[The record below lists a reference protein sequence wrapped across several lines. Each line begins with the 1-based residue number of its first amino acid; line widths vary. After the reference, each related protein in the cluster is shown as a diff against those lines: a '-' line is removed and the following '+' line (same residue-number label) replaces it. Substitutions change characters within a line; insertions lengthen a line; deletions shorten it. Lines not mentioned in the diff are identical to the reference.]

1 MPSPYPLA
9 FSPTIQLLMYT
20 VSWPVVCPYVA
31 MCSMTHTQE
40 SSCGVAQSD
49 GSSKIPMD
57 ASLPKERKEGGMAVA
72 GGIVCVRSRGRK
84 TTHIRVRNGNEMNKG
99 TYVHGAVGVYIQRIR
114 IIVFILS
121 VLSHF
126 SCQPTVEGLTVF
138 SAHKPEAI
146 CRLRAP
152 LLPLYMVLCA
162 AAMFSLVYKPV
173 NEKLLLT
180 INGHRV
186 RWV

>member
-1 MPSPYPLA
+1 
-9 FSPTIQLLMYT
+9 
-20 VSWPVVCPYVA
+20 
-31 MCSMTHTQE
+31 MC
-40 SSCGVAQSD
+40 A
-49 GSSKIPMD
+49 K
-57 ASLPKERKEGGMAVA
+57 LRKEDNTHQSQEWKRNEQRNVRTWSGR
-72 GGIVCVRSRGRK
+72 CVHPENSYYRVHLECLIAFFLPANGRGP
-84 TTHIRVRNGNEMNKG
+84 HS
-99 TYVHGAVGVYIQRIR
+99 
-114 IIVFILS
+114 L
-121 VLSHF
+121 
-126 SCQPTVEGLTVF
+126 

-162 AAMFSLVYKPV
+162 VAMFSLVYKPV